1 MLRWY
6 AATLDG
12 LDDGFPFICAEPGC
26 CYAGICDV
34 EDGYGEGLELGCWGD
49 GEVDHLNVKVSRQG
63 PQNGEVVYI
72 PVDL

>member
-1 MLRWY
+1 
-6 AATLDG
+6 
-12 LDDGFPFICAEPGC
+12 
-26 CYAGICDV
+26 
-34 EDGYGEGLELGCWGD
+34 LELWCWGD